1 VNRFVDEALIEVS
14 SGDGGGGS
22 VHFRREKFVP
32 RGGPDGG
39 DGGDG
44 GDVLFEVRQNL
55 KTLSHLKMQKVF
67 RAENGR
73 GGGGQRRSGHRGR
86 DVLIA
91 VPPGSLVKDPE
102 TGRVLRDLSEKGDSW
117 LVLKGGR
124 GGKGNWHFRSP
135 TRQAPRFAQ
144 GGGKGCARQL
154 LVELNLIA
162 DIGLVGKPNAGKS
175 TLLATLTN
183 ARPKIA
189 PYPFTTKDP
198 YIGVFASGDDELILA
213 DIPGIIEGASHGAGL
228 GLRFLKH
235 VNRTRALVFL
245 IDLGEP
251 EPGRTFEVLKAELGS
266 YDPRLLER
274 PRLLLGTK
282 LDLEGAGEHLE
293 ALRAACPGES
303 VAGISAL
310 MGKGIVRL
318 KGLLMELAS
327 GAA

>member
-14 SGDGGGGS
+14 SGDGGAGS
-22 VHFRREKFVP
+22 VHFRREKFIP

-44 GDVLFEVRQNL
+44 GSALFVARPNL
-55 KTLSHLKMQKVF
+55 KTLSQLKMQRVF

-73 GGGGQRRSGHRGR
+73 AGGGQRRHGRRGR
-86 DVLIA
+86 DVVIA
-91 VPPGSLVKDPE
+91 VPPGSVVKDPE
-102 TGRVLRDLSEKGDSW
+102 TGRILRDLFENGDSW
-117 LVLKGGR
+117 LALKGGK

-144 GGGKGCARQL
+144 GGGPGGSRQL

-162 DIGLVGKPNAGKS
+162 DVGLVGKPNAGKS
-175 TLLATLTN
+175 TLLSALTN

-189 PYPFTTKDP
+189 SYPFTTRIP
-198 YIGVFASGDDELILA
+198 HIGVLSFGESELILA

-251 EPGRTFEVLKAELGS
+251 DPERTFEMLRGELGT
-266 YDPRLLER
+266 YDPKLLAR

-282 LDLEGAGEHLE
+282 LDLPGAQERLE
-293 ALRAACPGES
+293 SLSSSLPGER

-310 MGKGIVRL
+310 SGTGVEPL
-318 KGLLMELAS
+318 KGLLAQLAGGGS
-327 GAA
+327 

>member
-1 VNRFVDEALIEVS
+1 MNRFVDEALIEVS
-14 SGDGGGGS
+14 SGDGGAGS

-44 GDVLFEVRQNL
+44 GDALFVVRPNL
-55 KTLSHLKMQKVF
+55 KTLYQLKMQKVF
-67 RAENGR
+67 RAEKGQA
-73 GGGGQRRSGHRGR
+73 GGGQRCHGRRGR

-91 VPPGSLVKDPE
+91 VPPGSLVKDPP
-102 TGRVLRDLSEKGDSW
+102 TGRVLRDLSENGDSW

-144 GGGKGCARQL
+144 GGSAGGARQL

-162 DIGLVGKPNAGKS
+162 DVGLVGKPNAGKS

-183 ARPKIA
+183 ARPEIA
-189 PYPFTTKDP
+189 PYPFTTKNP
-198 YIGVFASGDDELILA
+198 HIGVLSFGDAELILA
-213 DIPGIIEGASHGAGL
+213 DIPGIIEGASRGAGL
-228 GLRFLKH
+228 GLRFLRH
-235 VNRTRALVFL
+235 INRTRALVFL
-245 IDLGEP
+245 VDLGEP
-251 EPGRTFEVLKAELGS
+251 EPERTFEVLKAELGA
-266 YDPRLLER
+266 YDAKLLAR

-282 LDLEGAGEHLE
+282 LDLPDAGGRLE
-293 ALRAACPGES
+293 TLRAVYPVER

-310 MGKGIVRL
+310 SGMGIDRL
-318 KGLLMELAS
+318 KGLLAQLAC

>member
-1 VNRFVDEALIEVS
+1 VNRFADEALIEVS
-14 SGDGGGGS
+14 SGDGGAGS

-55 KTLSHLKMQKVF
+55 KTLSHLKMGKVF

-73 GGGGQRRSGHRGR
+73 GGGGQRRHGRRGR
-86 DVLIA
+86 DVLIV
-91 VPPGSLVKDPE
+91 VPPGSLVKDPG
-102 TGRVLRDLSEKGDSW
+102 TGRLLRDLSEKGDSW
-117 LVLKGGR
+117 LFLKGGR

-144 GGGKGCARQL
+144 GGGKGSGRQL

-162 DIGLVGKPNAGKS
+162 DIGMVGKPNAGKS

-189 PYPFTTKDP
+189 PYPFTTKNP
-198 YIGVFASGDDELILA
+198 YIGVFASSGEELILA
-213 DIPGIIEGASHGAGL
+213 DIPGIIEGASRGAGL

-251 EPGRTFEVLKAELGS
+251 EPGRTFEVLKAELGA

-282 LDLEGAGEHLE
+282 LDLEGAGRRFEELQ
-293 ALRAACPGES
+293 AACPGEL
-303 VAGISAL
+303 VTGISAL
-310 MGKGIVRL
+310 NGTGIARL
-318 KGLLMELAS
+318 KGLLLELGS

>member
-1 VNRFVDEALIEVS
+1 MNRFVDEALIEVS
-14 SGDGGGGS
+14 SGDGGAGS

-67 RAENGR
+67 RAEDGR

-102 TGRVLRDLSEKGDSW
+102 TGRLLRDLSENGDSW

-135 TRQAPRFAQ
+135 TRQTPRFAQ
-144 GGGKGCARQL
+144 GGGKGSARKL

-175 TLLATLTN
+175 TLLAALTN

-189 PYPFTTKDP
+189 SYPFTTKDP
-198 YIGVFASGDDELILA
+198 YIGVLAYGADELILA
-213 DIPGIIEGASHGAGL
+213 DIPGIIEGASRGAGL

-251 EPGRTFEVLKAELGS
+251 EPERTLEVLKAELAS
-266 YDPRLLER
+266 YDPRLLDR

-282 LDLEGAGEHLE
+282 LDLEGATRRLE
-293 ALRAACPGES
+293 ALRAACPGER
-303 VAGISAL
+303 VGGISAL
-310 MGKGIVRL
+310 KGRGMVKL
-318 KGLLMELAS
+318 KGLLLELAS
-327 GAA
+327 GAS